1 MKNYYLDFPLLE
13 RKYKERKLI
22 YFDNA
27 ATTPKPR
34 AVLDAQSDYYLHHN
48 ANINR
53 GPNFLSDEA
62 TILYEGARTELAS
75 FINAEREEIV
85 FTAGA
90 TAGINLVARSWGEAI
105 LKKGDVIAL
114 SRAEHHAN
122 LVPWLQ
128 LKDKLGIEIQYID
141 LDADGSFDNESLE
154 QVFAN
159 PNLRLLAITQ
169 ASNVIGRYYDLKPIM
184 QRARALNVITLVDA
198 AQSIVHRRLD
208 VKTLACDFLVFSGH
222 KLFAPAGTGVLYGR
236 AEILKN
242 MPSFLGGGGMISEVS
257 FASFTVYDIPT
268 KFEAGTPNIE
278 GVIALGAAC
287 RYLNELG
294 REELEACENELTA
307 YFIKRLSEFEYIKL
321 VGGLTN
327 RLPLFCLIIEGV
339 HPHDVSDLLGE
350 QGIIVRAGRHC
361 AHPLHDYL
369 HIDATLRASLAFYNT
384 KEGIDE
390 FFTLIGKIRQS
401 MKG

>member
-1 MKNYYLDFPLLE
+1 M
-13 RKYKERKLI
+13 

-27 ATTPKPR
+27 ATTPKPL
-34 AVLDAQSDYYLHHN
+34 AVLSAQSDYYLHHN

-62 TILYEGARTELAS
+62 TNLYEGARAEIAS
-75 FINAEREEIV
+75 FINAERSEII

-90 TAGINLVARSWGEAI
+90 TAGINLVARAWGEAN
-105 LKKGDVIAL
+105 LNKGDVIAL

-128 LKDKLGIEIQYID
+128 LKDRLGIEIQYID
-141 LDADGSFDNESLE
+141 LDANGSFDNQSLE
-154 QVFAN
+154 KLFAN
-159 PNLRLLAITQ
+159 ANLRLLAITQ
-169 ASNVIGRYYDLKPIM
+169 ASNVIGRYYDLNAILR
-184 QRARALNVITLVDA
+184 RARELNVVTLVDA
-198 AQSIVHRRLD
+198 AQSIAHRRLD
-208 VKTLACDFLVFSGH
+208 VKELACDFLVFSGH

-257 FASFTVYDIPT
+257 FESFKVDDIPT

-278 GVIALGAAC
+278 GAIALGAAC
-287 RYLNELG
+287 KYLKQLG
-294 REELEACENELTA
+294 REELEARENELAA
-307 YFIKRLSEFEYIKL
+307 YFIERLSEFKYIKL
-321 VGGLTN
+321 VGGPNN
-327 RLPLFCLIIEGV
+327 RLPLFSLIIEGV

-369 HIDATLRASLAFYNT
+369 RLDATLRASLAFYNT
-384 KEGIDE
+384 REEIDE
-390 FFTLIGKIRQS
+390 FLALIGKIRQS
-401 MKG
+401 MRG

>member
-1 MKNYYLDFPLLE
+1 MKNYQLDFPLLS
-13 RKYKERKLI
+13 RKHKEHNLI

-34 AVLDAQSDYYLHHN
+34 AVLSAQSDYYYHHN

-75 FINAEREEIV
+75 FINADREEIV

-90 TAGINLVARSWGEAI
+90 TTGINLVARAWGEAN
-105 LKKGDVIAL
+105 LKRGDVIAL

-128 LKDKLGIEIQYID
+128 LKDKLGVEIQYID
-141 LDADGSFDNESLE
+141 LDADGSFDNKSLE
-154 QVFAN
+154 KVFAN

-169 ASNVIGRYYDLKPIM
+169 ASNVIGRYYDLKPIV
-184 QRARALNVITLVDA
+184 QRARELNVVTLVDA

-208 VKTLACDFLVFSGH
+208 VKTLNCDFLVFSGH

-257 FASFTVYDIPT
+257 FESFKVDDIPT

-278 GVIALGAAC
+278 GAIALGAAC
-287 RYLNELG
+287 RYLNILG
-294 REELEACENELTA
+294 RDELEARENELTA
-307 YFIKRLSEFEYIKL
+307 YFLKRFSEFKYLKL

-327 RLPLFCLIIEGV
+327 RLPLFSLIIEGV

-384 KEGIDE
+384 REEIDE
-390 FFTLIGKIRQS
+390 FFTLISKIRQS